1 MNLQQT
7 PANPY
12 QHHGAHYPQNSQPLQ
27 QPPPVPGFTPGFVA
41 YPQQYFGQQGPPRGL
56 NATYP
61 ATTAPNYHTA
71 PPNALRYRQQFNL
84 PVHNGV
90 PIQRPQPH
98 PQSQPQPHPQLPRAP
113 PPIPQPELAPAES
126 SSIAQIGKPDK
137 HLKGLKCIPEP
148 PDKEPWRH
156 RLFDVDGLMIL
167 TEEQ

>member
-7 PANPY
+7 PANTY
-12 QHHGAHYPQNSQPLQ
+12 QQHGAHYPQHSQPLQ
-27 QPPPVPGFTPGFVA
+27 QPQVPGFPPGFVA
-41 YPQQYFGQQGPPRGL
+41 YPQQYFGQQGSPQGL

-61 ATTAPNYHTA
+61 AAIAPNYHTA

-90 PIQRPQPH
+90 PIQRPQRH
-98 PQSQPQPHPQLPRAP
+98 PQSLPHPQLPQVP

-126 SSIAQIGKPDK
+126 SNSAQIGKPDK
-137 HLKGLKCIPEP
+137 HLEGLKCIPEP